1 MAHPFTLIVGY
12 GNPDRQ
18 DDGLAWHIL
27 AKLAQEFNIEGID
40 PGSIDF
46 FPVGNNPD
54 LLFNLQLTPEL
65 AETISRYERVCF
77 IDAHTGDVAEDIH
90 FQAIQP
96 EFKSSPLTHH
106 MTPQTLLSLV
116 VSLYSRQPEAV
127 LVSVRGYEFGFSR
140 SLSEKALQLLSKA
153 VEKILAW
160 FDDADNLNDD
170 NFLSRR

>member
-1 MAHPFTLIVGY
+1 MAHLFTLIVGY

-27 AKLAQEFNIEGID
+27 AKLARLFNIEGID
-40 PGSIDF
+40 PDSEDF

-54 LLFNLQLTPEL
+54 LLFTLQLTPEL

-77 IDAHTGDVAEDIH
+77 IDAHTGEIGEDVSFHEIA
-90 FQAIQP
+90 P

-116 VSLYSRQPEAV
+116 VTLYQRNPGAV
-127 LVSVRGYEFGFSR
+127 LISVRGSTFGFTR
-140 SLSEKALQLLSKA
+140 SLSEKASQLVPTA
-153 VEKILAW
+153 VEKIITW
-160 FDDADNLNDD
+160 FH
-170 NFLSRR
+170 SSG